1 MSVVCVL
8 GMYVCA
14 GVEEKEGKED
24 EVHALLASLWLWLKQ
39 EMDDLLQWLA
49 PILMNTYVWGVCC
62 VECVVCIVN

>member
-1 MSVVCVL
+1 MYVL

-39 EMDDLLQWLA
+39 EMDDPLQWLA

-62 VECVVCIVN
+62 VVCVACIVN